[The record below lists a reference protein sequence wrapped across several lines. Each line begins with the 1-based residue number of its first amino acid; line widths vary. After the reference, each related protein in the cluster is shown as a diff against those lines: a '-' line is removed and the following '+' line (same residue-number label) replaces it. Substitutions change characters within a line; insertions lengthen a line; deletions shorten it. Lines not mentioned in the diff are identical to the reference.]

1 MGKQWKQHQ
10 TLFFGCLCKETQ
22 PVHSKGD
29 QSWVFFGS
37 NYAKAEGPIL
47 WPLHATSWF
56 IGKDSDAGRD
66 WGQEEKGTTR
76 GWHGWMASLTRWT
89 WVWVN
94 SSSWWWTW
102 RPGMLRFMGSQW
114 VGRDWATELSWI
126 QFLQPQKRKK
136 TKVTFQ
142 KTEEWF
148 CSFYEWFIKWF
159 GGLHT
164 IMMIFSHQEA
174 DDNICYLNTRDRKE
188 LNLWFFLVPD
198 FQIITKVI
206 LVYITRKSFPILMKR
221 VLLQCSS

>member
-1 MGKQWKQHQ
+1 
-10 TLFFGCLCKETQ
+10 
-22 PVHSKGD
+22 
-29 QSWVFFGS
+29 
-37 NYAKAEGPIL
+37 
-47 WPLHATSWF
+47 
-56 IGKDSDAGRD
+56 
-66 WGQEEKGTTR
+66 
-76 GWHGWMASLTRWT
+76 MASLTRWT

-136 TKVTFQ
+136 TKVIFQ
-142 KTEEWF
+142 KTDEWF

-198 FQIITKVI
+198 FQIITKVNI
-206 LVYITRKSFPILMKR
+206 HNLVFFDCSFLELYIWILMLSMNHFIISIFNLYS
-221 VLLQCSS
+221 VLVLKLNS